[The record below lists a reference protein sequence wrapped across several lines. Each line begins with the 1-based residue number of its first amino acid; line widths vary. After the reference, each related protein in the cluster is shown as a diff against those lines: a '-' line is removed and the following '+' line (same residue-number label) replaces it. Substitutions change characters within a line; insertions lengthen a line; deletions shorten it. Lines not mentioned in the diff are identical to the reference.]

1 MPYTELQSMLD
12 PAFPAG
18 IRNYWK
24 SNYLTGL
31 TDDAIDAIVAHF
43 RDVPS
48 PLSSVLLEHV
58 GGAMDRLPKDAT
70 AFAHRGAAYN
80 FLGISSWTEP
90 SETEANI
97 GWARALAEQLRPQFS
112 GIYVNY
118 LGAEDEEQVRAA
130 YGASYERLAALK
142 AQYDPTNFFSQ
153 NQNIRPRS

>member
-1 MPYTELQSMLD
+1 MPHFQKSPD
-12 PAFPAG
+12 SWGRVAFGARALVG
-18 IRNYWK
+18 WW
-24 SNYLTGL
+24 L
-31 TDDAIDAIVAHF
+31 
-43 RDVPS
+43 VPIC
-48 PLSSVLLEHV
+48 
-58 GGAMDRLPKDAT
+58 GGASRAW
-70 AFAHRGAAYN
+70 Y
-80 FLGISSWTEP
+80 EP